1 MSLLDAETTHGP
13 PAGTSLADAPG
24 PGPQRTNGAG
34 RRAWPL
40 PALPPLAGRLAL
52 SLAIA
57 GALALMAF
65 WLGSWSKQGLDF
77 SVYWHGGKILNE
89 AGAEVS
95 DLYGPSV
102 AWAGG
107 PGLPFTYPPFA
118 ALLFSLLALLPE
130 KLALNLFNAAGA
142 AVAIWVAVRAVRY
155 WKAKADWRSTFQS
168 AGNRWA
174 ALLLVLVVLNLGPWR
189 ETLAFGQINILLMG
203 MMAWDLLARNQ
214 RWAGGFPG
222 SGFLVGVAAG
232 IKLTPLVFGLYFL
245 MRRDWRGLLNMAA
258 GFSATV
264 LTGWLLRPAESLQ
277 FWLEILP
284 DTSRIGGAGYV
295 DNLSLKGTLLHFGVP
310 ETAVTV
316 PWLVLSL
323 LVVALAAAIIKAAS
337 DQGARVV
344 AISTT
349 ALTMLLIS
357 PVSWSHHWV
366 WAAVVLPAF
375 AWTLRETPHRY
386 RGTRWL
392 MGAVLGVSVP
402 VFMLSPKTIGTAL
415 GAGNLD
421 IQTPGLWIMAS
432 SAGVFCALAILV
444 CWLVVVRRGSLSP
457 AAQLHGAGVPAAAVT
472 PASPPAPLA

>member
-13 PAGTSLADAPG
+13 PAGPSAEGASDAGPHRNGG
-24 PGPQRTNGAG
+24 PG
-34 RRAWPL
+34 RRKSRLLTP
-40 PALPPLAGRLAL
+40 PPLAGRVAGLLAV
-52 SLAIA
+52 A
-57 GALALMAF
+57 GAVAVIAF
-65 WLGSWSKQGLDF
+65 WLGNWSKQGLDF

-89 AGAEVS
+89 SGPEAS
-95 DLYGPSV
+95 DLYGSSV

-142 AVAIWVAVRAVRY
+142 AVAVWVAVRAVRY
-155 WKAKADWRSTFQS
+155 WNAKADWRSTFHS
-168 AGNRWA
+168 TGNRWA
-174 ALLLVLVVLNLGPWR
+174 ALLLVLALLSLGPWR

-203 MMAWDLLARNQ
+203 LMAWDLLARNQ
-214 RWAGGFPG
+214 RWARGFPG

-258 GFSATV
+258 GFGVTV
-264 LTGWLLRPAESLQ
+264 LIGWLLRPAESLQ
-277 FWLEILP
+277 FWLQILP

-323 LVVALAAAIIKAAS
+323 MVVALAAVIIKAAS

-386 RGTRWL
+386 RGMRWL
-392 MGAVLGVSVP
+392 MGAVLGVSAL
-402 VFMLSPKTIGTAL
+402 VFLLSPKTIGTAL
-415 GAGNLD
+415 GAENLD
-421 IQTPGLWIMAS
+421 VQTPGLWIMAS

-457 AAQLHGAGVPAAAVT
+457 AAQLHGASAPAGVT
-472 PASPPAPLA
+472 PASLPSPRA